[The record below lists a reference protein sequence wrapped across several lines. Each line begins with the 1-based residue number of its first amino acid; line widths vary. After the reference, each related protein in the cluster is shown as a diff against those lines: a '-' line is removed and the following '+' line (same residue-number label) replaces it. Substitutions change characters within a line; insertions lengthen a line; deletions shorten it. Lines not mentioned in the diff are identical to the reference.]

1 MTYTTASG
9 MRSRMKSVK
18 SMEKA
23 ATSIELPLGGA
34 MLRKRWTIAREA
46 SLSWPCLV
54 TTDNTAI
61 SEPVVPWTIAWTRAG
76 CAEVDWVSRVW

>member
-1 MTYTTASG
+1 
-9 MRSRMKSVK
+9 MKSVK
-18 SMEKA
+18 SIEKA
-23 ATSIELPLGGA
+23 ATSIELPAGGG
-34 MLRKRWTIAREA
+34 MLRNERTTERAA

-76 CAEVDWVSRVW
+76 CAEPRSYDPLRSYS